1 MSEKRKLDMKM
12 FDGVNTFN
20 GIDRNNLVVEGE
32 TDVFVPIVVK
42 QLWFRSVYKNGCIK
56 TNLVTQFDEI
66 TKTKLCVFAAEV
78 YADKE
83 LLAVGHGSA
92 TTEEDNF
99 IEAAE
104 RRAVSKALSNAGFTW
119 HNGDFNNDMDVVKT
133 QLNIYNSFINSY
145 PFDIADIQVVQLYE
159 DALVTI
165 LPEGYGDDSGK
176 TIAAMDKSRMET
188 IAKNYAIINTGE
200 LLVNAKI
207 RCFAGLHQ
215 KTLNF
220 TFQGYSYFDGSPK
233 STAAPATL

>member
-1 MSEKRKLDMKM
+1 MKGEFVMSEKRKLDMKM

-92 TTEEDNF
+92 TTEEDINGNHD
-99 IEAAE
+99 
-104 RRAVSKALSNAGFTW
+104 VSKKYSN
-119 HNGDFNNDMDVVKT
+119 K
-133 QLNIYNSFINSY
+133 
-145 PFDIADIQVVQLYE
+145 
-159 DALVTI
+159 I
-165 LPEGYGDDSGK
+165 LGRK
-176 TIAAMDKSRMET
+176 RK
-188 IAKNYAIINTGE
+188 
-200 LLVNAKI
+200 
-207 RCFAGLHQ
+207 
-215 KTLNF
+215 
-220 TFQGYSYFDGSPK
+220 
-233 STAAPATL
+233 